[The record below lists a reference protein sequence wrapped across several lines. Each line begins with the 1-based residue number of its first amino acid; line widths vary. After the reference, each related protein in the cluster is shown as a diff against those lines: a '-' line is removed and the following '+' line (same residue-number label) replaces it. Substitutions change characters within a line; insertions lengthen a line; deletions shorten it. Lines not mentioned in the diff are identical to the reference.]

1 MQRAVYPGT
10 FDPMT
15 MGHVDLVKRASKLFD
30 SVIIAIASS
39 DSKKPMFSLEER
51 IEIGNKIFADDPK
64 VEVVGFSGLLVNFA
78 KDNDA
83 NILIRGLRVVAD
95 FEYEFQLANMNRA
108 MSPDIESVFLTPKEE
123 YSYISSSLVKEIA
136 TMGGDVTRFVDPVTL
151 EALNQKIKNYAD
163 NLSRRLYFCCSF

>member
-51 IEIGNKIFADDPK
+51 IEIGDKIFADDPK

-151 EALNQKIKNYAD
+151 DALNQKIKN
-163 NLSRRLYFCCSF
+163 

>member
-39 DSKKPMFSLEER
+39 DSKKPMFTLEER
-51 IEIGNKIFADDPK
+51 IEIGNKIFSDDPK
-64 VEVVGFSGLLVNFA
+64 VEVIGFSGLLVNFA
-78 KDNDA
+78 KENNA

-136 TMGGDVTRFVDPVTL
+136 TMGGDVDRFVDPVTL
-151 EALNQKIKNYAD
+151 EALKQKID
-163 NLSRRLYFCCSF
+163 G

>member
-78 KDNDA
+78 KENDA

-151 EALNQKIKNYAD
+151 EALNQ
-163 NLSRRLYFCCSF
+163 

>member
-39 DSKKPMFSLEER
+39 ESKKPMFTLEER
-51 IEIGNKIFADDPK
+51 IEIGNKIFTDDPK

-78 KDNDA
+78 KENNA

-136 TMGGDVTRFVDPVTL
+136 TMGGDVDRFVDPVTL
-151 EALNQKIKNYAD
+151 EALNQKIND
-163 NLSRRLYFCCSF
+163 

>member
-39 DSKKPMFSLEER
+39 DSKKPMFTLEER

-136 TMGGDVTRFVDPVTL
+136 TMGGDVDRFVDPVTL
-151 EALNQKIKNYAD
+151 EALNKKINA
-163 NLSRRLYFCCSF
+163 

>member
-30 SVIIAIASS
+30 SVIISIASS

-78 KDNDA
+78 KENDA

-151 EALNQKIKNYAD
+151 EALNQKIKN
-163 NLSRRLYFCCSF
+163 

>member
-30 SVIIAIASS
+30 IVIIAIASS
-39 DSKKPMFSLEER
+39 DSKKPMFSLKER
-51 IEIGNKIFADDPK
+51 IEIGNKIFAEDPK

-151 EALNQKIKNYAD
+151 EALNQKIKN
-163 NLSRRLYFCCSF
+163 

>member
-151 EALNQKIKNYAD
+151 NALNQKIKN
-163 NLSRRLYFCCSF
+163 

>member
-39 DSKKPMFSLEER
+39 DSKKPMFSLQER
-51 IEIGNKIFADDPK
+51 IDIGNKIFAEDPK

-78 KDNDA
+78 KENGAD
-83 NILIRGLRVVAD
+83 ILIRGLRVVAD

-108 MSPDIESVFLTPKEE
+108 MSPEIESVFLTPKEE

-136 TMGGDVTRFVDPVTL
+136 TMGGDVKRFVDPVTL
-151 EALNQKIKNYAD
+151 EALNRKIN
-163 NLSRRLYFCCSF
+163 N

>member
-51 IEIGNKIFADDPK
+51 IEIGNKIFADNPK

-78 KDNDA
+78 KENDA

-151 EALNQKIKNYAD
+151 EALNQKIKN
-163 NLSRRLYFCCSF
+163 

>member
-15 MGHVDLVKRASKLFD
+15 MGHVDLVRRASKLFD

-51 IEIGNKIFADDPK
+51 IEIGNKIFADDPN

-151 EALNQKIKNYAD
+151 EALNQKIKN
-163 NLSRRLYFCCSF
+163 

>member
-39 DSKKPMFSLEER
+39 DSKKPMFTLEER

-78 KDNDA
+78 KENDA

-136 TMGGDVTRFVDPVTL
+136 TMGGEVDRFVDPVTL
-151 EALNQKIKNYAD
+151 EALKQKID
-163 NLSRRLYFCCSF
+163 G

>member
-78 KDNDA
+78 KENDA

-136 TMGGDVTRFVDPVTL
+136 TMGGDVTRFVYPVTL
-151 EALNQKIKNYAD
+151 EALNQKIYK
-163 NLSRRLYFCCSF
+163 

>member
-64 VEVVGFSGLLVNFA
+64 VEVIGFSGLLVNFA

-136 TMGGDVTRFVDPVTL
+136 TMGGDVTRFVDSVNL
-151 EALNQKIKNYAD
+151 DALNQKIKN
-163 NLSRRLYFCCSF
+163 

>member
-39 DSKKPMFSLEER
+39 DSKKPMFSLQER
-51 IEIGNKIFADDPK
+51 IDIGNKIFAEDPK

-78 KDNDA
+78 KENGAD
-83 NILIRGLRVVAD
+83 ILIRGLRVVAD

-108 MSPDIESVFLTPKEE
+108 MSPEIESVFLTPKEE

-136 TMGGDVTRFVDPVTL
+136 TMGGDVKRFVDPVTL
-151 EALNQKIKNYAD
+151 EALNRKIKN
-163 NLSRRLYFCCSF
+163 

>member
-78 KDNDA
+78 KENDA

-136 TMGGDVTRFVDPVTL
+136 TMGGDVTRFVDAVTL
-151 EALNQKIKNYAD
+151 EALNQKIKN
-163 NLSRRLYFCCSF
+163 

>member
-136 TMGGDVTRFVDPVTL
+136 TMGGDVDRFVDPVTL
-151 EALNQKIKNYAD
+151 EALNKKINA
-163 NLSRRLYFCCSF
+163 

>member
-1 MQRAVYPGT
+1 MQKAVYPGT
-10 FDPMT
+10 FDQMT

-30 SVIIAIASS
+30 IVIIAIASS

-51 IEIGNKIFADDPK
+51 IEIGNKIFAEDPK

-151 EALNQKIKNYAD
+151 EALHQKIKN
-163 NLSRRLYFCCSF
+163 